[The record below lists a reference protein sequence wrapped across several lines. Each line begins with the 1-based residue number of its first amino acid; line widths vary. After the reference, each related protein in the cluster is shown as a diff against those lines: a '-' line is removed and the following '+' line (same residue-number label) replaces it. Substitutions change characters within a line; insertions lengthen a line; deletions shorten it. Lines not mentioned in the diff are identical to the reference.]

1 MAQNQNFKLSKKNSR
16 SNIRINKAK
25 GDDGSDEYI
34 ERLGHAARTFFQ
46 RADVDGGGTI
56 SPLEFAKSLKKQGKR
71 FVKGGHSRGK
81 SWFSAPMG
89 LYQKIDEDGS
99 GEIDIDEFEEF
110 VLSDRCNI
118 MLKELLMG
126 TDDKKIKSPK
136 PPPGLP
142 PPGPLAPLPE
152 LMSEEDLAR
161 EKALLDQAAR
171 DQAARDQAARGQAA
185 RDQAARDQAARDQA
199 ERDRL
204 AKLKVVATG
213 TTKNK
218 GAKRRATEVF
228 VADPTMTT
236 KGKNNNSLEEV
247 ELQMLR
253 GIFAAHD
260 ENKDGI
266 INKSQLAEA
275 LVSLGFSPSEKL
287 MTKFYLGKL
296 NGQGVYYQ
304 T

>member
-1 MAQNQNFKLSKKNSR
+1 MAQNQNFNLSKKNSR

-56 SPLEFAKSLKKQGKR
+56 SPLEFAKSLKKQGKK

-142 PPGPLAPLPE
+142 PGPLAPLPE
-152 LMSEEDLAR
+152 LMSEGDLAR

-171 DQAARDQAARGQAA
+171 DQAARN
-185 RDQAARDQAARDQA
+185 QAARDQAARDQA

>member
-1 MAQNQNFKLSKKNSR
+1 
-16 SNIRINKAK
+16 
-25 GDDGSDEYI
+25 
-34 ERLGHAARTFFQ
+34 
-46 RADVDGGGTI
+46 
-56 SPLEFAKSLKKQGKR
+56 
-71 FVKGGHSRGK
+71 
-81 SWFSAPMG
+81 
-89 LYQKIDEDGS
+89 
-99 GEIDIDEFEEF
+99 
-110 VLSDRCNI
+110 
-118 MLKELLMG
+118 
-126 TDDKKIKSPK
+126 
-136 PPPGLP
+136 
-142 PPGPLAPLPE
+142 
-152 LMSEEDLAR
+152 MSEEDLAR

-171 DQAARDQAARGQAA
+171 DQAARDQAARDQAA
-185 RDQAARDQAARDQA
+185 RGQAARDQAARDQA

>member
-56 SPLEFAKSLKKQGKR
+56 SPLEFAKSLKKQGKK

-161 EKALLDQAAR
+161 EKALLD
-171 DQAARDQAARGQAA
+171 QAA